1 MFKWTFVSLLLIAL
15 LHNLY
20 NFFQSTLTVPKIKD
34 LVNKPAVRYQ
44 EILNNSALANGS
56 SDSLTKPA
64 VTSLATPQQQ
74 MQNELSTFLNDLKTT
89 DRL

>member
-1 MFKWTFVSLLLIAL
+1 MFKWTFLSLLLIAL

-34 LVNKPAVRYQ
+34 LVNKPAARYQ
-44 EILNNSALANGS
+44 EILNNSALANS
-56 SDSLTKPA
+56 SDSAMKPA

-74 MQNELSTFLNDLKTT
+74 MQNELSTFLNVLFCCFIV
-89 DRL
+89 